1 MIQTQN
7 IHSLTD
13 FQRNTAR
20 HIRRLRTS
28 GLPEVLTVNG
38 KAELI
43 VQTADAYQALLSRLE
58 LYESSIA
65 INRGL
70 QDIAEG
76 RSTTLRDFDAR
87 MRSRFPVLRRKR

>member
-1 MIQTQN
+1 MIQTQS

-20 HIRRLRTS
+20 HVARMRKS
-28 GLPEVLTVNG
+28 GLPEVLTVKG

-43 VQTADAYQALLSRLE
+43 VQTAESYQALLSRLE
-58 LYESSIA
+58 LYESAIA

-70 QDIAEG
+70 QDVREG
-76 RSTTLRDFDAR
+76 RSSTLADFDKR
-87 MRSRFPVLRRKR
+87 MRSTLLGE

>member
-20 HIRRLRTS
+20 HLKSLRTS

-58 LYESSIA
+58 LHESAIA

-70 QDIAEG
+70 QDIAAG
-76 RSTTLRDFDAR
+76 RSRTLEDFDKR
-87 MRSRFPVLRRKR
+87 MRRRIPAPAKNR